1 MFWKLCK
8 HELKCSYRSFLVLY
22 AIVMVA
28 ALLMNP
34 RNEGMITNIA
44 AIVYIIM
51 SVVMFIMCVVVIIKN
66 YSNSMFSRNSYLTHT
81 LPVTSTQLLLTKI
94 LSAVFW
100 IIVSVFVLFLS
111 MLIIGLRV
119 SGFDISAITETL
131 QQFFSTVIAVDSLL
145 YLFYMIV
152 GTAESVALVYLV
164 MNITH
169 TTYVPRY
176 RTAVAILLYILISWI
191 LSFVFDRILLAPFHL
206 ASDDFAGTIM
216 GMFMGMQVEYQFMAG
231 VGIMIV
237 KSLLLLSLFF
247 FFGSKYILD
256 HKLEIE

>member
-119 SGFDISAITETL
+119 SGFDFSAITETL

>member
-119 SGFDISAITETL
+119 SGFDFSAITETL

-231 VGIMIV
+231 EIPAASQPV
-237 KSLLLLSLFF
+237 LLRKQIYP
-247 FFGSKYILD
+247 GS
-256 HKLEIE
+256 

>member
-119 SGFDISAITETL
+119 SGFDFSAITETL

-191 LSFVFDRILLAPFHL
+191 LSFVFDRILLAPFRL

>member
-119 SGFDISAITETL
+119 SGFDFSAITETL

-191 LSFVFDRILLAPFHL
+191 LSFVFDRILLAPFRL

-216 GMFMGMQVEYQFMAG
+216 G
-231 VGIMIV
+231 
-237 KSLLLLSLFF
+237 LSLIHI
-247 FFGSKYILD
+247 SEPTR
-256 HKLEIE
+256 H

>member
-119 SGFDISAITETL
+119 SGFDFSAITETL

-206 ASDDFAGTIM
+206 ASDDFVGTIM

-247 FFGSKYILD
+247 FGSKYILD

>member
-119 SGFDISAITETL
+119 SGFDFSAITETL

-191 LSFVFDRILLAPFHL
+191 LSFVFDRILLAPFHH

-247 FFGSKYILD
+247 FGSKYILD

>member
-119 SGFDISAITETL
+119 SGFDFSAITETL

-237 KSLLLLSLFF
+237 KSLLFLSLFF

>member
-119 SGFDISAITETL
+119 SGFDFSAITETL

-191 LSFVFDRILLAPFHL
+191 LDR
-206 ASDDFAGTIM
+206 
-216 GMFMGMQVEYQFMAG
+216 
-231 VGIMIV
+231 
-237 KSLLLLSLFF
+237 KSVV
-247 FFGSKYILD
+247 
-256 HKLEIE
+256 

>member
-111 MLIIGLRV
+111 MLIIG
-119 SGFDISAITETL
+119 
-131 QQFFSTVIAVDSLL
+131 
-145 YLFYMIV
+145 
-152 GTAESVALVYLV
+152 TAESVALVYLV

-247 FFGSKYILD
+247 FGSKYILD

>member
-119 SGFDISAITETL
+119 SGFDFSAITETL

-216 GMFMGMQVEYQFMAG
+216 GMFMGMQVEY
-231 VGIMIV
+231 IMIV
-237 KSLLLLSLFF
+237 KSLLLLSLF

>member
-100 IIVSVFVLFLS
+100 IIVSVFVLS

-119 SGFDISAITETL
+119 SGFDFSAITETL

-247 FFGSKYILD
+247 FGSKYILD

>member
-119 SGFDISAITETL
+119 SGFD
-131 QQFFSTVIAVDSLL
+131 FFS
-145 YLFYMIV
+145 Y
-152 GTAESVALVYLV
+152 
-164 MNITH
+164 
-169 TTYVPRY
+169 Y
-176 RTAVAILLYILISWI
+176 RDAAAILQHRDCSGFPAVSVLYDCRYGRIRGLGLSGYEYNAYHLCTAISHGSCHSA
-191 LSFVFDRILLAPFHL
+191 LY
-206 ASDDFAGTIM
+206 SD
-216 GMFMGMQVEYQFMAG
+216 
-231 VGIMIV
+231 
-237 KSLLLLSLFF
+237 
-247 FFGSKYILD
+247 ILD
-256 HKLEIE
+256 TQLCV

>member
-111 MLIIGLRV
+111 MLIIGLR
-119 SGFDISAITETL
+119 
-131 QQFFSTVIAVDSLL
+131 
-145 YLFYMIV
+145 
-152 GTAESVALVYLV
+152 
-164 MNITH
+164 
-169 TTYVPRY
+169 
-176 RTAVAILLYILISWI
+176 
-191 LSFVFDRILLAPFHL
+191 
-206 ASDDFAGTIM
+206 
-216 GMFMGMQVEYQFMAG
+216 
-231 VGIMIV
+231 
-237 KSLLLLSLFF
+237 
-247 FFGSKYILD
+247 
-256 HKLEIE
+256 

>member
-66 YSNSMFSRNSYLTHT
+66 YRNSYLTHT

-119 SGFDISAITETL
+119 SGFDFSAITETL

-247 FFGSKYILD
+247 FGSKYILD

>member
-1 MFWKLCK
+1 
-8 HELKCSYRSFLVLY
+8 
-22 AIVMVA
+22 MVA

-119 SGFDISAITETL
+119 SGFDFSAITETL

-191 LSFVFDRILLAPFHL
+191 LSLCLIGYYLLRFILPPMILPAHHGDVYGNAGGIPVHGRCGHHDCEIPA
-206 ASDDFAGTIM
+206 AS
-216 GMFMGMQVEYQFMAG
+216 QPV
-231 VGIMIV
+231 
-237 KSLLLLSLFF
+237 LLRKQIYP
-247 FFGSKYILD
+247 GS
-256 HKLEIE
+256 

>member
-34 RNEGMITNIA
+34 ESDGMITNIA
-44 AIVYIIM
+44 AFVYIVM
-51 SVVMFIMCVVVIIKN
+51 SVVMFIMCIVVIIKN

-81 LPVTSTQLLLTKI
+81 LPVTNTQLLLTKI

-100 IIVSVFVLFLS
+100 IMVSLFVLFISL
-111 MLIIGLRV
+111 LIVGLRV
-119 SGFDISAITETL
+119 TGFDFSAINEVI
-131 QQFFSTVIAVDSLL
+131 QEFFSTIIAVDTLL
-145 YLFYMIV
+145 YLFYLII

-191 LSFVFDRILLAPFHL
+191 LSFIFDQVLLAPFHL
-206 ASDDFAGTIM
+206 ASDDLSGTVVRL
-216 GMFMGMQVEYQFMAG
+216 FMGMQAEYQFMAG
-231 VGIMIV
+231 VGVMIG
-237 KSLLLLSLFF
+237 KSLLLLTLF

>member
-119 SGFDISAITETL
+119 SGFDFSAITETL

-169 TTYVPRY
+169 TTYVP
-176 RTAVAILLYILISWI
+176 
-191 LSFVFDRILLAPFHL
+191 
-206 ASDDFAGTIM
+206 
-216 GMFMGMQVEYQFMAG
+216 
-231 VGIMIV
+231 
-237 KSLLLLSLFF
+237 
-247 FFGSKYILD
+247 
-256 HKLEIE
+256 